1 MSSTEQPKDIFAL
14 YIQNVDKFF
23 GGIEKIL
30 PSYHQSITN
39 LQQEWLQALENN
51 IKSAVVL
58 QQEFANKAG
67 INAAIPEPAL
77 KAIRDTSEEIV
88 KSYSVQNQV
97 VLAAID
103 ATKQNI
109 RTFNDNVKSFADMN
123 KNIMR
128 YWVSALA
135 PTRN

>member
-23 GGIEKIL
+23 TGVEKTI
-30 PSYHQSITN
+30 PSYHQSITD
-39 LQQEWLQALENN
+39 LQQEWLQAFENN
-51 IKSAVVL
+51 IKSVISI

-67 INAAIPEPAL
+67 INTTVPEAAL
-77 KAIRDTSEEIV
+77 KAIRDTNEEAV

-97 VLAAID
+97 FLAAID
-103 ATKQNI
+103 AAKQNVK
-109 RTFNDNVKSFADMN
+109 TFNDNAKSFVDMN
-123 KNIMR
+123 KNIIR
-128 YWVSALA
+128 YWISAFT

>member
-14 YIQNVDKFF
+14 YMQNVDKFF
-23 GGIEKIL
+23 NGIEKTI
-30 PSYHQSITN
+30 PSYHQSITD
-39 LQQEWLQALENN
+39 LQQEWLQAFENN
-51 IKSAVVL
+51 IKSIVTL

-67 INAAIPEPAL
+67 INTTVPEAAL
-77 KAIRDTSEEIV
+77 KAIKDTNEEIV

-97 VLAAID
+97 FLAAID
-103 ATKQNI
+103 ATKQNVK
-109 RTFNDNVKSFADMN
+109 TFNDNTKSFADMN

-128 YWVSALA
+128 YWISAFT

>member
-23 GGIEKIL
+23 NGIEKTI
-30 PSYHQSITN
+30 PSYHQSITD
-39 LQQEWLQALENN
+39 LQQEWLQTFENN
-51 IKSAVVL
+51 IKSVVTL

-67 INAAIPEPAL
+67 INTTVPEAAL
-77 KAIRDTSEEIV
+77 KAIRDTNEEIV

-97 VLAAID
+97 FLAAID
-103 ATKQNI
+103 ATKQNVK
-109 RTFNDNVKSFADMN
+109 TFNDNAKSFADMN

-128 YWVSALA
+128 YWISAFT

>member
-23 GGIEKIL
+23 GGIEKTL

-39 LQQEWLQALENN
+39 LQQEWLQAFENN
-51 IKSAVVL
+51 IKSVVAL

-67 INAAIPEPAL
+67 INTTVPETAL
-77 KAIRDTSEEIV
+77 KVMRDTNEEIV
-88 KSYSVQNQV
+88 KSFSVQNQV
-97 VLAAID
+97 ALAAID
-103 ATKQNI
+103 ATKQNVK
-109 RTFNDNVKSFADMN
+109 TFNDNVRSFADMN
-123 KNIMR
+123 KNMMR
-128 YWVSALA
+128 YWISAFT

>member
-23 GGIEKIL
+23 NGIEKTI
-30 PSYHQSITN
+30 PSYHQSITD
-39 LQQEWLQALENN
+39 LQQEWLQAFENN
-51 IKSAVVL
+51 IKSVVSL

-67 INAAIPEPAL
+67 INTTVPEAAL
-77 KAIRDTSEEIV
+77 KAIRDTNEEVV

-97 VLAAID
+97 FLAAID
-103 ATKQNI
+103 ATKQNVK
-109 RTFNDNVKSFADMN
+109 TFNDNAKSFADMN

-128 YWVSALA
+128 YWVSAFT
-135 PTRN
+135 PTRS

>member
-23 GGIEKIL
+23 NGIEKTI
-30 PSYHQSITN
+30 PSYHQSITD
-39 LQQEWLQALENN
+39 LQQEWLQAFENN
-51 IKSAVVL
+51 VKSVVTL
-58 QQEFANKAG
+58 QQEFANKSG
-67 INAAIPEPAL
+67 INTTVPEAAL
-77 KAIRDTSEEIV
+77 KAIRDTNEEIL

-97 VLAAID
+97 FLAAIE
-103 ATKQNI
+103 ATKQNVK
-109 RTFNDNVKSFADMN
+109 TFNDNTKSFADMN

-128 YWVSALA
+128 YWISAFT

>member
-23 GGIEKIL
+23 NGIEKTI
-30 PSYHQSITN
+30 PNYHQSITD
-39 LQQEWLQALENN
+39 LQQEWLQAFENN
-51 IKSAVVL
+51 IKSVVTL
-58 QQEFANKAG
+58 QQEFANKSG
-67 INAAIPEPAL
+67 INTTVPEAAL
-77 KAIRDTSEEIV
+77 KAIRDTNEEIV

-97 VLAAID
+97 FLAAID
-103 ATKQNI
+103 ATKQNVK
-109 RTFNDNVKSFADMN
+109 TFNDNTKSFADMN

-128 YWVSALA
+128 YWISAFT

>member
-23 GGIEKIL
+23 GGIEKTL

-51 IKSAVVL
+51 IKSAVVM

-123 KNIMR
+123 KNVMR
-128 YWVSALA
+128 YWVSTLA

>member
-23 GGIEKIL
+23 NGVEKTI
-30 PSYHQSITN
+30 PSYHQSITD
-39 LQQEWLQALENN
+39 LQQEWLQAFENN
-51 IKSAVVL
+51 IKSVVTL

-67 INAAIPEPAL
+67 INTTVPEAAL
-77 KAIRDTSEEIV
+77 KAIRDTNEEIV

-97 VLAAID
+97 FLAAID
-103 ATKQNI
+103 ATKQNVK
-109 RTFNDNVKSFADMN
+109 TFNDNAKSFADMN

-128 YWVSALA
+128 YWISAFT

>member
-14 YIQNVDKFF
+14 YLQNVDKFF
-23 GGIEKIL
+23 NGIEKTI
-30 PSYHQSITN
+30 PNYHQSITD
-39 LQQEWLQALENN
+39 LQQEWLQAFENN
-51 IKSAVVL
+51 IKSVVSL

-67 INAAIPEPAL
+67 INTTVPEAAL
-77 KAIRDTSEEIV
+77 KAIRDTNEEIV

-97 VLAAID
+97 FLAAID
-103 ATKQNI
+103 ATKQNVK
-109 RTFNDNVKSFADMN
+109 TFNDNAKSFADMN

-128 YWVSALA
+128 YWISAFT

>member
-23 GGIEKIL
+23 NGIEKTI
-30 PSYHQSITN
+30 PSYHQSITD
-39 LQQEWLQALENN
+39 LQQEWLQAFENN
-51 IKSAVVL
+51 IKSVVSL

-67 INAAIPEPAL
+67 INTTVPEAAL
-77 KAIRDTSEEIV
+77 KAIRDTNEEIV

-97 VLAAID
+97 FLAAID
-103 ATKQNI
+103 ATKQNVK
-109 RTFNDNVKSFADMN
+109 TFNDNAKSFADMN

-128 YWVSALA
+128 YWISAFT

>member
-23 GGIEKIL
+23 NGIEKTI
-30 PSYHQSITN
+30 PSYHQSITD
-39 LQQEWLQALENN
+39 LQQEWLQAFENN
-51 IKSAVVL
+51 IKSIVTL

-67 INAAIPEPAL
+67 INTTVPEAAL
-77 KAIRDTSEEIV
+77 KAIKDTNEEIV

-97 VLAAID
+97 FLAAID
-103 ATKQNI
+103 ATKQNVK
-109 RTFNDNVKSFADMN
+109 TFNDNAKSFADMN

-128 YWVSALA
+128 YWISAFT

>member
-23 GGIEKIL
+23 NGIEKTI
-30 PSYHQSITN
+30 PSYHQSITD
-39 LQQEWLQALENN
+39 LQQEWLQAFENN
-51 IKSAVVL
+51 IKSVVTL

-67 INAAIPEPAL
+67 INTTVPEAAL
-77 KAIRDTSEEIV
+77 KAIRDTNEEVV

-97 VLAAID
+97 FLAAID
-103 ATKQNI
+103 ATKQNVK
-109 RTFNDNVKSFADMN
+109 TFNDNAKSFADMN

-128 YWVSALA
+128 YWISAFT

>member
-14 YIQNVDKFF
+14 YMQNVDKFF
-23 GGIEKIL
+23 NGIEKTI
-30 PSYHQSITN
+30 PSYHQSITD
-39 LQQEWLQALENN
+39 LQQEWLQAFENN
-51 IKSAVVL
+51 IKSIVTL

-67 INAAIPEPAL
+67 INTTVPEAAL
-77 KAIRDTSEEIV
+77 KAIRDTNEEIV

-97 VLAAID
+97 FLAAID
-103 ATKQNI
+103 ATKQNVK
-109 RTFNDNVKSFADMN
+109 TFNDNAKSFADMN

-128 YWVSALA
+128 YWISAFT

>member
-1 MSSTEQPKDIFAL
+1 MSNTEQPKDIFAL

-23 GGIEKIL
+23 NGIEKTI
-30 PSYHQSITN
+30 PSYHQSITD
-39 LQQEWLQALENN
+39 LQQEWLQAFENN
-51 IKSAVVL
+51 IKSIVTL

-67 INAAIPEPAL
+67 INTTVPEAAL
-77 KAIRDTSEEIV
+77 KAIRDTNEEVV

-97 VLAAID
+97 FLAAID
-103 ATKQNI
+103 ATKQNVK
-109 RTFNDNVKSFADMN
+109 TFNDNTKSFADMN

-128 YWVSALA
+128 YWISAFT

>member
-23 GGIEKIL
+23 NGIEKTI
-30 PSYHQSITN
+30 PSYHQSITD
-39 LQQEWLQALENN
+39 LQQEWLQAFENN
-51 IKSAVVL
+51 IKSVVTL

-67 INAAIPEPAL
+67 INTTVPEAAL
-77 KAIRDTSEEIV
+77 KAIRDTNEEIV

-97 VLAAID
+97 FLAAID
-103 ATKQNI
+103 ATKQNVK
-109 RTFNDNVKSFADMN
+109 TFNDNAKSFADMN

-128 YWVSALA
+128 YWISAF

>member
-23 GGIEKIL
+23 NGIEKTI
-30 PSYHQSITN
+30 PSYHQSITD
-39 LQQEWLQALENN
+39 LQQEWLQAFENN
-51 IKSAVVL
+51 VKSVITL
-58 QQEFANKAG
+58 QQEFANKSG
-67 INAAIPEPAL
+67 INTTVPEAAL
-77 KAIRDTSEEIV
+77 KAIRDTNEEVV

-97 VLAAID
+97 FLAAID
-103 ATKQNI
+103 ATKQNVK
-109 RTFNDNVKSFADMN
+109 TFNDNAKSFADMN

-128 YWVSALA
+128 YWISAFT

>member
-23 GGIEKIL
+23 NGIEKTI
-30 PSYHQSITN
+30 PSYHQSITD
-39 LQQEWLQALENN
+39 LQQEWLQAFENN
-51 IKSAVVL
+51 IKSIVSL

-67 INAAIPEPAL
+67 VNTTVPEAAL
-77 KAIRDTSEEIV
+77 KAIRDTNEEIV

-97 VLAAID
+97 FLAAID
-103 ATKQNI
+103 ATKQNVK
-109 RTFNDNVKSFADMN
+109 TFNDNAKSFADMN

-128 YWVSALA
+128 YWISAFT

>member
-23 GGIEKIL
+23 NGIEKTI
-30 PSYHQSITN
+30 PSYHQSITD
-39 LQQEWLQALENN
+39 LQQEWLQSFENN
-51 IKSAVVL
+51 IKSIVSL

-67 INAAIPEPAL
+67 INTTVPEAAL
-77 KAIRDTSEEIV
+77 KAIRDTNEEIV

-97 VLAAID
+97 FLAAID
-103 ATKQNI
+103 ATKQNVK
-109 RTFNDNVKSFADMN
+109 TLNDNAKSFADMN

-128 YWVSALA
+128 YWISAFT

>member
-14 YIQNVDKFF
+14 YMQNVDKFF
-23 GGIEKIL
+23 NGIEKTI
-30 PSYHQSITN
+30 PSYHQSITD
-39 LQQEWLQALENN
+39 LQQEWLQAFENN
-51 IKSAVVL
+51 IKSIVTL

-67 INAAIPEPAL
+67 INTTVPEAAL
-77 KAIRDTSEEIV
+77 KAIKDTNEEIV

-97 VLAAID
+97 FLAAID
-103 ATKQNI
+103 ATKQNVK
-109 RTFNDNVKSFADMN
+109 TFNDNAKSFADMN

-128 YWVSALA
+128 YWISAFT

>member
-23 GGIEKIL
+23 NGIEKTI
-30 PSYHQSITN
+30 PNYHQSITD
-39 LQQEWLQALENN
+39 LQQEWLQAFENN
-51 IKSAVVL
+51 IKSVVSL

-67 INAAIPEPAL
+67 INTTVPEAAL
-77 KAIRDTSEEIV
+77 KAIRDTNEEIV

-97 VLAAID
+97 FLAAID
-103 ATKQNI
+103 ATKQNVK
-109 RTFNDNVKSFADMN
+109 TFNDNAKSFADMN

-128 YWVSALA
+128 YWISAFT

>member
-23 GGIEKIL
+23 NGIEKTI
-30 PSYHQSITN
+30 PSYHQSITD
-39 LQQEWLQALENN
+39 LQQEWLQAFENN
-51 IKSAVVL
+51 IKSVVTL

-67 INAAIPEPAL
+67 INTTVPEAAL
-77 KAIRDTSEEIV
+77 KAIRDTNEEVV

-97 VLAAID
+97 FLAAID
-103 ATKQNI
+103 ATKQNVK
-109 RTFNDNVKSFADMN
+109 TFNDNTKSFADMN

-128 YWVSALA
+128 YWISAFT

>member
-23 GGIEKIL
+23 NGIEKTI
-30 PSYHQSITN
+30 PSYHQSITD
-39 LQQEWLQALENN
+39 LQQEWLQTFENN
-51 IKSAVVL
+51 IKSVLTL

-67 INAAIPEPAL
+67 INTTVPEAAL
-77 KAIRDTSEEIV
+77 KAIRDTNEEIV

-97 VLAAID
+97 FLAAID
-103 ATKQNI
+103 ATKQNVK
-109 RTFNDNVKSFADMN
+109 TFNDNAKSFVDMN

-128 YWVSALA
+128 YWISAFT

>member
-14 YIQNVDKFF
+14 YMQNVDKFF
-23 GGIEKIL
+23 NGIEKTI
-30 PSYHQSITN
+30 PSYHQSITD
-39 LQQEWLQALENN
+39 LQQEWLQTFENN
-51 IKSAVVL
+51 IKSIVTL

-67 INAAIPEPAL
+67 INTTVPEAAL
-77 KAIRDTSEEIV
+77 KAIKDTNEEIV

-97 VLAAID
+97 FLAAID
-103 ATKQNI
+103 ATKQNVK
-109 RTFNDNVKSFADMN
+109 TFNDNAKSFADMN

-128 YWVSALA
+128 YWISAFT

>member
-23 GGIEKIL
+23 NGVEKTI
-30 PSYHQSITN
+30 PSYHQSITD
-39 LQQEWLQALENN
+39 LQQEWLQAFENN
-51 IKSAVVL
+51 IKSVVTL

-67 INAAIPEPAL
+67 INTTVPEAAL
-77 KAIRDTSEEIV
+77 KAIRDTNEEVV

-97 VLAAID
+97 FLAAID
-103 ATKQNI
+103 ATKQNVK
-109 RTFNDNVKSFADMN
+109 TFNDNAKSFADMN

-128 YWVSALA
+128 YWISAFT

>member
-23 GGIEKIL
+23 NGIEKTI
-30 PSYHQSITN
+30 PSYHQSITD
-39 LQQEWLQALENN
+39 LQQEWLQAFENN
-51 IKSAVVL
+51 IKSIVTL

-67 INAAIPEPAL
+67 INTTVPEAAL
-77 KAIRDTSEEIV
+77 KAIRDTNEEIV

-97 VLAAID
+97 FLAAID
-103 ATKQNI
+103 ATKQNVK
-109 RTFNDNVKSFADMN
+109 TFNDNAKSFADMN

-128 YWVSALA
+128 YWISAFT